1 MKTLLVYLLALVV
14 STTSL
19 ASAPPSKPYDKFA
32 TDMSIDLSDLK
43 DNLNSTIKAHG
54 KSANNHVAFYV
65 FVTDNTG
72 FYGESSNP
80 NLAKKLYG
88 YWKLGRSTTE
98 DVLIVLNIGARKTAI
113 YLEGSYSDI
122 LTTSVLD
129 EAADNAKSYF
139 KNGNY
144 VGGILSIK
152 NELTD
157 VINNHYKVIED
168 KKREESQRATA
179 KAKPVPNVNTTT
191 ANTDNSSGVLL
202 RIVLIG
208 ILIFLSIYM
217 GYIFIYKDWV
227 KKRKS
232 INLLKKSCEDLIAK
246 LRSDLVKL
254 LNQLKEE
261 ELKIILVNPEHYNI
275 HGVNRIP
282 SRLLDVLLSLQTKFD
297 LNFIEG
303 DFEQKE
309 KTIKEWNNLVDKVL
323 AALSSVN
330 SSNDL
335 KSMSYV
341 TQSTIDKIINKW
353 ETEYPTNNPAIVSAL
368 KEIKTKLV
376 EAKFNSDSKYELLVN
391 TLWYQNVVTQFNDIK
406 AKSDKQLRSIE
417 KDIITITNVK
427 NNRSSIDDIKIKADK
442 ELNEYKMLLLS
453 EDVKGTPDKEV
464 LSSYN
469 SLVYNH
475 DQLVNLYLDLSKLE
489 IPKQLSEA
497 NSLVLSIETKLSDSQ
512 THLSN
517 LKSYIST
524 ELKWIKIYQGRDKYQ
539 IVKELN
545 PDSLL
550 EIEKLSTLK
559 GYQGV
564 SSIAETIKN
573 DLYSKVANR
582 LAEST
587 NYDVFRLDRDNI
599 KLVLKKIEQDTYKIR
614 KNLEDNFT
622 TRRPDTS
629 GYSYG
634 TQYDGFLTN
643 IILLDAVHRSS
654 YPSYYQTPSYTSSS
668 SYSSSSSSDSSWD
681 DDNRRRSSYSSSSS
695 SDSDWGS
702 SSSSSWGS
710 SSSSDSSWGSS
721 DSSSSSSSDSSW

>member
-1 MKTLLVYLLALVV
+1 MKTLLVYLLALIV
-14 STTSL
+14 SITSL

-43 DNLNSTIKAHG
+43 DNLNSNINANG
-54 KSANNHVAFYV
+54 KLLNNHVAFYV

-98 DVLIVLNIGARKTAI
+98 DVLIVLNVGARKTAI
-113 YLEGSYSDI
+113 YLEGSYSGI

-139 KNGNY
+139 KNANY

-157 VINNHYKVIED
+157 VINNHYRVIENE
-168 KKREESQRATA
+168 KREESQRATA
-179 KAKPVPNVNTTT
+179 KAKPVPNVNNVNTT
-191 ANTDNSSGVLL
+191 NNSSDQSIQGGVYVLIFVVLL
-202 RIVLIG
+202 ICFYIG
-208 ILIFLSIYM
+208 A
-217 GYIFIYKDWV
+217 DWV

-232 INLLKKSCEDLIAK
+232 VNLLKKSCEDLIAK

-254 LNQLKEE
+254 LNQLNEE
-261 ELKIILVNPEHYNI
+261 ELKTILVNPEQYNI

-323 AALSSVN
+323 VTLSSVN

-341 TQSTIDKIINKW
+341 TQSTIDNIINKW
-353 ETEYPTNNPAIVSAL
+353 ETEYPTNNTAIVRAL
-368 KEIKTKLV
+368 KEIKAKLV
-376 EAKFNSDSKYELLVN
+376 EAKFNSDNKYELLVN

-406 AKSDKQLRSIE
+406 DKSDKQLRSIE
-417 KDIITITNVK
+417 KDIRTITNVK

-453 EDVKGTPDKEV
+453 EDVKGTPDKDV

-475 DQLVNLYLDLSKLE
+475 GQLVNLYADLLKLE

-545 PDSLL
+545 PDSLR

-573 DLYSKVANR
+573 DLYSKVSK
-582 LAEST
+582 LIAESP
-587 NYDVFRLDRDNI
+587 NYDIFRLDRANI
-599 KLVLKKIEQDTYKIR
+599 KQVLKKIEQDTYKIR
-614 KNLEDNFT
+614 KNLQDNFT

-710 SSSSDSSWGSS
+710 SSSSDSSW
-721 DSSSSSSSDSSW
+721 